1 MNTIY
6 TVVKGAKKL
15 ILASVLLVAAL
26 SINAQNEPI
35 IAHFMYHT
43 HVFNPAVSGNTRD
56 IYLGAMARQ
65 QWVGYKEAPSTQ
77 LLDAYG
83 YISKIRGGVG
93 LVIVNDMLGK
103 QRNTSARISYAYSQR
118 INEKTRISLGLAVG
132 LLNTGLRGSELVY
145 QQDNDQSGIFTN
157 QNRFKAYLN
166 LGLELY
172 AYGFT
177 AGFSVSN
184 LEQSLN
190 KATVFKLPRHYF
202 GYVKYDWN
210 INEKV
215 SLNPGV
221 FVRSSGFATQA
232 EINLNATFKKRITAG
247 IFYRTVDAAGV
258 LLGVHATKHLFISYA
273 YDFDFGKMSQY
284 QTGSHELNL
293 IYRFD
298 GMKEKKTFYKSSR
311 YTN

>member
-1 MNTIY
+1 MMVIA
-6 TVVKGAKKL
+6 VKPKF
-15 ILASVLLVAAL
+15 
-26 SINAQNEPI
+26 PI
-35 IAHFMYHT
+35 KY
-43 HVFNPAVSGNTRD
+43 
-56 IYLGAMARQ
+56 
-65 QWVGYKEAPSTQ
+65 
-77 LLDAYG
+77 
-83 YISKIRGGVG
+83 
-93 LVIVNDMLGK
+93 
-103 QRNTSARISYAYSQR
+103 
-118 INEKTRISLGLAVG
+118 
-132 LLNTGLRGSELVY
+132 
-145 QQDNDQSGIFTN
+145 
-157 QNRFKAYLN
+157 RFKAYLN

-184 LEQSLN
+184 LEQSLD
-190 KATVFKLPRHYF
+190 KSTVFKLPRHYF

-215 SLNPGV
+215 SFNPGV

-232 EINLNATFKKRITAG
+232 EINLNATFKKRVTAG

-273 YDFDFGKMSQY
+273 YDFDFGKMSQH

-298 GMKEKKTFYKSSR
+298 GLKEKKTFYKSSR
-311 YTN
+311 YIN